1 MSVEETRLNE
11 TRRVSELNLA
21 EDNRLANAL
30 RISEEVFN
38 ADVLP
43 RDAELMAPSD
53 FYAAIAS
60 GPSRT
65 RPTLRDEEVRLF
77 PYLAA

>member
-1 MSVEETRLNE
+1 MGNRPFL
-11 TRRVSELNLA
+11 LDLA
-21 EDNRLANAL
+21 EDNGPANAL
-30 RISEEVFN
+30 RMLEETFN

-53 FYAAIAS
+53 FYAAISS
-60 GPSRT
+60 GPSRGRKQT
-65 RPTLRDEEVRLF
+65 SDDDRARPF